1 MKQKILII
9 LLTFLFVAGSFECAS
24 ADDNMEL
31 ETYLVDNAA
40 TGQDDSDEEPTTPL
54 IPNKERCPAAPL
66 FCSISKVGGIQISGI
81 DSAEIVCFEILDA
94 YGHTVALLQDEPS
107 FIETIFSLNG
117 EYRIVFRL
125 QNKILSGWINK
136 TIS

>member
-1 MKQKILII
+1 MKQIFTKLSLVMVLII
-9 LLTFLFVAGSFECAS
+9 GFGFNSSLYAQES
-24 ADDNMEL
+24 NM
-31 ETYLVDNAA
+31 
-40 TGQDDSDEEPTTPL
+40 GDEENVTSYLTPEN
-54 IPNKERCPAAPL
+54 PDPAHGNRMPPAPIVCL
-66 FCSISKVGGIQISGI
+66 ISKVDGVEIAGVANS
-81 DSAEIVCFEILDA
+81 EIVSFEILDA
-94 YGHTVALLQDEPS
+94 YGNTVALLQDEPS